1 VSPAPLKPLILC
13 ADDFALNAAASQGI
27 AALARAGRLSATSAM
42 VLSPRWAQDAS
53 LLQELRG
60 RIDVGLHLDWTSA
73 FARSAGHGL
82 SLPGAMRQAVLGGF
96 NQAAARAVIE
106 RQLDAFEA
114 VWQAPPDHIDG
125 HQHVQQ
131 FAGIRDALVAALQQR
146 YAIKNRAYLRL
157 SKGATTDKSLKTWVI
172 ARLGA
177 GALAQLAGAAG
188 IACAP
193 ALSGV
198 YDFSGGAQRYAAL
211 MARWLEGTPAG
222 GIIMCHPALLA
233 AAPDSDDVLDEIG
246 AARAWEHGYLAS
258 AAFSQALARTGVVLS
273 RGAAVLTQ
281 T

>member
-1 VSPAPLKPLILC
+1 VSPAPRKPLIVC
-13 ADDFALNAAASQGI
+13 ADDFALNAAASHGI
-27 AALARAGRLSATSAM
+27 AALARAGRISATSAM
-42 VLSPRWAQDAS
+42 VLSPRWAQDAA
-53 LLQELRG
+53 LLQALRG

-82 SLPGAMRQAVLGGF
+82 SLTGAMRKAVLGGF

-114 VWQAPPDHIDG
+114 VWQGPPDHIDG

-131 FAGIRDALVAALQQR
+131 FAGIRDALVAAVQQR

-157 SKGATTDKSLKTWVI
+157 SAGAATDKSLKTWVI
-172 ARLGA
+172 EKLGA
-177 GALAQLAGAAG
+177 DALARLAGAAG

-193 ALSGV
+193 ALSGI

-211 MARWLEGTPAG
+211 MARWLAGTPAG
-222 GIIMCHPALLA
+222 GIIMCHPAERA
-233 AAPDSDDVLDEIG
+233 EALDEIG

-258 AAFSQALARTGVVLS
+258 AAFSQALAQAGVVLS
-273 RGAAVLTQ
+273 RGAPIFFSP
-281 T
+281 

>member
-1 VSPAPLKPLILC
+1 MSPAPLKRLILC

-27 AALARAGRLSATSAM
+27 AALARAGRISATSAM
-42 VLSPRWAQDAS
+42 VLSPRWVQDAA
-53 LLQELRG
+53 LLQEVRG

-82 SLPGAMRQAVLGGF
+82 SLPGAMRKAVLGGF

-114 VWQAPPDHIDG
+114 VWQGPPDHIDG

-131 FAGIRDALVAALQQR
+131 FAGIRDALVAAVQQR

-157 SKGATTDKSLKTWVI
+157 SAGAVADKSLKTWVI
-172 ARLGA
+172 ARLGSD
-177 GALAQLAGAAG
+177 ALAQLAGAAG

-193 ALSGV
+193 ALSGI
-198 YDFSGGAQRYAAL
+198 YDFSGGPQRYAAL

-222 GIIMCHPALLA
+222 GIIMCHPALRA
-233 AAPDSDDVLDEIG
+233 ESLDEIG

-258 AAFSQALARTGVVLS
+258 EVFSQALAHAGVTLS
-273 RGAAVLTQ
+273 RGATNFSEA
-281 T
+281 